1 MVCNKKIMAE
11 KNLLFVRITKDVLTN
26 SANGLFSF
34 AQHFNI
40 KITASDIQTEEE
52 LKALLKGNRFDY
64 IYLAGH
70 GDETCFTDNKDF
82 SLSWSDIGNII
93 CETNCLNPE
102 SIIMLYCC
110 KGGMGSVVYTL
121 MGMCENIKYVC
132 GAKQSVSS
140 LDLVTAFTMFLFHY
154 EHRGINPVISAQKA
168 SFATDIRLECYDRG
182 DVEMNPLFHQNYYCE
197 ECGKDIIEE

>member
-1 MVCNKKIMAE
+1 M
-11 KNLLFVRITKDVLTN
+11 KNLLFVRITPDVLTN
-26 SANGLFSF
+26 SAQGLFSF
-34 AQHFNI
+34 VQHFDIN
-40 KITASDIQTEEE
+40 ITAKDIQKVEE
-52 LKALLKGNRFDY
+52 LEELLKGNKFDY

-70 GDETCFTDNKDF
+70 GDETCFTDNGEF
-82 SLSWSDIGNII
+82 NLSWSDIGNLI
-93 CETNCLNPE
+93 CKTDCLNPE

-140 LDLVTAFTMFLFHY
+140 LDLTTAFTMFLYHF

-168 SFATDIRLECYDRG
+168 SLATDIRLECYDRG
-182 DVEMNPLFHQNYYCE
+182 DVEMNPIFHQYYYCE
-197 ECGKDIIEE
+197 ECGKQVGEEE

>member
-1 MVCNKKIMAE
+1 M
-11 KNLLFVRITKDVLTN
+11 KNLLFVRITPDVLTN
-26 SANGLFSF
+26 SAQGLFSF
-34 AQHFNI
+34 VQHFNI
-40 KITASDIQTEEE
+40 NIVAKDIQKVEE
-52 LKALLKGNRFDY
+52 LEELLNGNKFDY

-70 GDETCFTDNKDF
+70 GDETCFTDNVDF
-82 SLSWSDIGNII
+82 NLSWSDIGNLI
-93 CETNCLNPE
+93 CNTDCLNPE

-140 LDLVTAFTMFLFHY
+140 LDLTTAFTMFLYHF

-168 SFATDIRLECYDRG
+168 SLATDIRLECYDRG
-182 DVEMNPLFHQNYYCE
+182 DVEMNPIFHQYYYCE
-197 ECGKDIIEE
+197 ECRKQIEEE

>member
-1 MVCNKKIMAE
+1 M
-11 KNLLFVRITKDVLTN
+11 KNLLFVRITPDVLTN
-26 SANGLFSF
+26 SAQGLFSF
-34 AQHFNI
+34 VQHFDINI
-40 KITASDIQTEEE
+40 VAKDIQKVEE
-52 LKALLKGNRFDY
+52 LEPLLEGNKYDY

-70 GDETCFTDNKDF
+70 GDETCFTDNNDF
-82 SLSWSDIGNII
+82 NLSWSDIGNLI
-93 CETNCLNPE
+93 CKTDCLNPE

-140 LDLVTAFTMFLFHY
+140 LDLTTAFTMFLYHF

-168 SFATDIRLECYDRG
+168 SLATDIRLECYDRG
-182 DVEMNPLFHQNYYCE
+182 DVEMNPLFHQYYYCE
-197 ECGKDIIEE
+197 ECGKATTV

>member
-1 MVCNKKIMAE
+1 MNK
-11 KNLLFVRITKDVLTN
+11 KNLLFVRITQDVLTN
-26 SANGLFSF
+26 SAQGLFSF
-34 AQHFNI
+34 VEHFNI
-40 KITASDIQTEEE
+40 NIVAKDIKSVEE
-52 LKALLKGNRFDY
+52 LETLLKGNRYDY

-82 SLSWSDIGNII
+82 NIAWSDIGNMI

-110 KGGMGSVVYTL
+110 KGGMARVVYTL

-132 GAKQSVSS
+132 GAKQSVTS
-140 LDLVTAFTMFLFHY
+140 LDLTTAFTMFLYHY
-154 EHRGINPVISAQKA
+154 EHRKINPVISAQKA
-168 SFATDIRLECYDRG
+168 SLATDIRLECYDRG

-197 ECGKDIIEE
+197 ECGNEKTEDE